1 MHQRPLRTASAE
13 LTPLAIVLHAPKAL
27 GYPRA
32 RVHFQ
37 ISHEFDVP
45 LDALELAVLS
55 PDLFS
60 RLQRHLKN
68 MEEVR
73 QIKHAL
79 EDGVLE
85 RVWAFQANV
94 KVPVFAQK
102 VVTREMLSW
111 DEQSKYTISKHA
123 AAWVV
128 VPNVRPEWQ
137 KYFHAEGT
145 YTLLPLASGRT
156 RRVVEGDLS
165 LKVPVVQK
173 VAERAILG
181 EVKKTFEAEAETLRD
196 LATLV

>member
-1 MHQRPLRTASAE
+1 M
-13 LTPLAIVLHAPKAL
+13 
-27 GYPRA
+27 
-32 RVHFQ
+32 HFQ

-55 PDLFS
+55 PDLLS
-60 RLQRHLKN
+60 RLRRNLSAT
-68 MEEVR
+68 MEEVT
-73 QIKHAL
+73 QKQHEL
-79 EDGVLE
+79 VEGVLT
-85 RVWAFQANV
+85 RVWSFQANV
-94 KVPVFAQK
+94 KVPVFAKK

-111 DEQSKYTISKHA
+111 DEQSKYSIKTHV

-156 RRVVEGDLS
+156 RRVVEGELS

-181 EVKKTFEAEAETLRD
+181 EVKKTFEAEAATLRD

>member
-1 MHQRPLRTASAE
+1 
-13 LTPLAIVLHAPKAL
+13 VLY
-27 GYPRA
+27 YPRS
-32 RVHFQ
+32 RVRFQ

-60 RLQRHLKN
+60 RLTKHLSN

-73 QIKHAL
+73 QTKHNLA
-79 EDGVLE
+79 DGVLE

-94 KVPVFAQK
+94 KVPVFAKK

-111 DEQSKYTISKHA
+111 NEESKYTIASHTA
-123 AAWVV
+123 EWVV

-145 YTLLPLASGRT
+145 YKLMPLASGRT
-156 RRVVEGDLS
+156 RRVVDGELS

>member
-1 MHQRPLRTASAE
+1 M
-13 LTPLAIVLHAPKAL
+13 
-27 GYPRA
+27 
-32 RVHFQ
+32 HFQ

-60 RLQRHLKN
+60 GLKSRLTN
-68 MEEVR
+68 MEDVR
-73 QIKHAL
+73 QKVHNL
-79 EDGVLE
+79 TNGVLE

-111 DEQSKYTISKHA
+111 DEQSTYTIAKHA
-123 AAWVV
+123 AQWVV
-128 VPNVRPEWQ
+128 VPNVRPEWR
-137 KYFHAEGT
+137 KHFHAEGT

-181 EVKKTFEAEAETLRD
+181 EVKKTFEAEAATLRD

>member
-1 MHQRPLRTASAE
+1 
-13 LTPLAIVLHAPKAL
+13 
-27 GYPRA
+27 
-32 RVHFQ
+32 VHFQ

-55 PDLFS
+55 PDLLS
-60 RLQRHLKN
+60 RLRRNLSAT
-68 MEEVR
+68 MEEVT
-73 QIKHAL
+73 QKQHEL
-79 EDGVLE
+79 VDGVLT
-85 RVWAFQANV
+85 RVWSFQANV
-94 KVPVFAQK
+94 KVPVFAKK

-111 DEQSKYTISKHA
+111 DEQSKYSIKTHV

-156 RRVVEGDLS
+156 RRVVEGELS

-181 EVKKTFEAEAETLRD
+181 EVKKTFEAEAATLRD